1 MFSCGKLPVSK
12 LATLAPRT
20 VVSARFR
27 RLRRRQIPS
36 YIFAGHRGGKTI
48 CASLFSTHPERTN
61 SASELGGAFRWKTRH
76 GKHNTVN
83 ILLVDDER
91 ANLLALDAILANS
104 ESNLVAAQSGE
115 DALAAAERAD
125 FAVILLDI
133 QMRGI
138 DGYETARL
146 LRGRP
151 RTRMTPIIFLTAF
164 DTDL

>member
-1 MFSCGKLPVSK
+1 M
-12 LATLAPRT
+12 
-20 VVSARFR
+20 
-27 RLRRRQIPS
+27 
-36 YIFAGHRGGKTI
+36 
-48 CASLFSTHPERTN
+48 
-61 SASELGGAFRWKTRH
+61 
-76 GKHNTVN
+76 
-83 ILLVDDER
+83 DDER